1 MKSKPLVTSAS
12 CTSLFGVLPNGQE
25 IHAYEISN
33 SKGMTLNVMDYGAT
47 LVALKKTLKNG
58 EVLDVVLGFD
68 NLNDYVNSYSLPS
81 APYFGTTIGRYAG
94 RIAQARFELNGT
106 ETSLQPNNN
115 GNTLHGGVEGFSQK
129 VWQLKQLTTGT
140 NPSITLS
147 YISVDGEESFP
158 GELQVEVTYLLTEEN
173 ELVIEYKGLSTK
185 DTVVNLTHHS
195 YFNLDG
201 QYASIL
207 DQDLQI
213 NASQFLETEDMIPTG
228 KLLPTANSSFDFRN
242 SKSCPESIDTT
253 FALDVKEVQVASLLS
268 KKNNLRMLV
277 FTNQPAVH
285 VYVGGNCFNQIIGKE
300 GTSYHSQS
308 GVCFETQNF
317 PDAPNH
323 THFPSAVLKQ
333 GEIYF
338 QKTIYQFQSF

>member
-1 MKSKPLVTSAS
+1 MVMKIHSTSKSSTQ
-12 CTSLFGVLPNGQE
+12 LFGVLPNGQE
-25 IHAYEISN
+25 VYVYEISN
-33 SKGMTLNVMDYGAT
+33 TKGMSLKVMDYGAT
-47 LVALKKTLKNG
+47 LVALKKALKNG
-58 EVLDVVLGFD
+58 EVIDVVLGFD
-68 NLNDYVNSYSLPS
+68 SLNDYVNSYSLPS

-106 ETSLQPNNN
+106 EISLQPNNN

-147 YISVDGEESFP
+147 YVSADGEESFP

-201 QYASIL
+201 QYASVL

-213 NASQFLETEDMIPTG
+213 KASQFLETEDMIPTG
-228 KLLPTANSSFDFRN
+228 KLLPTTNSSFDFRN
-242 SKSCPESIDTT
+242 SKSCPISIDTT
-253 FALDVKEVQVASLLS
+253 FVLDTKEAQVASLLS
-268 KKNNLRMLV
+268 KKNNLKMLV

-285 VYVGGNCFNQIIGKE
+285 IYVGGNCFNQIIGKE
-300 GTSYHSQS
+300 GARYRSQS
-308 GVCFETQNF
+308 GICFETQNF

-323 THFPSAVLKQ
+323 AHFPSAVLKQ